1 LSESYEK
8 EDKGDAA
15 REFLASFL
23 VQLQGLR
30 QAVQDQVKVQLQ
42 TNQQQLQ
49 AIQLQ
54 QKVLLEVAALNA
66 RLDGLAQRCD
76 FLYEQ
81 MGRLGEILLEDSA
94 AALESPPLPP
104 MIGQAFQ
111 GVVQS
116 AVDGLVYGPNGRR
129 GNSGR
134 RRGR

>member
-1 LSESYEK
+1 MSDYEK
-8 EDKGDAA
+8 EDRADAA
-15 REFLASFL
+15 REFLATFL
-23 VQLQGLR
+23 VQLQGLK
-30 QAVQDQVKVQLQ
+30 QAIQDQTKIQVQ
-42 TNQQQLQ
+42 TNQQHLQ
-49 AIQLQ
+49 GAQLQ
-54 QKVLLEVAALNA
+54 QKVLLEVSALNA

-94 AALESPPLPP
+94 AAVDGQPLPP

-116 AVDGLVYGPNGRR
+116 AVDGLVYGANGRR